1 MCSEARNVGLK
12 ISRTTGIG
20 SREERGERD
29 CSYYKESSFDGVKDC
44 SHAPGI
50 AAIYACRRIRKVTP
64 LLLLPTAGNPLR
76 DASAHQRH
84 EPAAAGD
91 FELPEDRV
99 KVLFH
104 RGQTQPGV
112 ISDLLVTPTI
122 ADKSDKFLFATR
134 KPNQMRQT

>member
-1 MCSEARNVGLK
+1 MLSFLLRTIDGRNVAGGRA
-12 ISRTTGIG
+12 ICRT
-20 SREERGERD
+20 
-29 CSYYKESSFDGVKDC
+29 
-44 SHAPGI
+44 
-50 AAIYACRRIRKVTP
+50 RKVTE
-64 LLLLPTAGNPLR
+64 LLLLPLVGGARDQSLFR

-91 FELPEDRV
+91 FEFTEDRV